1 MLVKTKEESRLLL
14 DLETVFNCLRHH
26 NMRLTPINVHLQLK
40 PRNFWDSCT
49 HWGFEANPDKRRAIL
64 EMKSPIMI
72 KEVQHLTGRIAS
84 LSRFKVASA

>member
-1 MLVKTKEESRLLL
+1 M

-26 NMRLTPINVHLQLK
+26 NMRLNPHKCPFTIEAEKFLGFML
-40 PRNFWDSCT
+40 T
-49 HWGFEANPDKRRAIL
+49 HWGFEANPDKRRAVL

-84 LSRFKVASA
+84 LSRYKVASA